1 MSLGA
6 GRNKE
11 EGQDP
16 PPNIG
21 GGFVCLGRNV
31 RSGMTEFIKRG
42 FAFPSQLL
50 RYRRRNTK
58 GRSDAGYGR
67 AVLLDAIH
75 EEKTKIDQT
84 LHQPRQLGSD
94 PIPGR
99 GKPNDGLD
107 AGEDVPSGGLVTA
120 LGASLE
126 TSQAGPVPE
135 LGRHALLSGILLG
148 QKDGRARDGI
158 EPRTLRT
165 LGGDGLFLDDEV
177 AHGLQGRRTGTGQS
191 RGGRQT
197 KTQTE
202 GRQAKVPEGC
212 QTGGGSIGIVGRCGD
227 ITLDESQD
235 GLDQIW
241 IAPEAGAC
249 GTMG

>member
-31 RSGMTEFIKRG
+31 RSGMTEFIERG

-50 RYRRRNTK
+50 RCRRLNTK
-58 GRSDAGYGR
+58 GPSDAGDGR
-67 AVLLDAIH
+67 AVFLDAIH
-75 EEKTKIDQT
+75 EEETKVDQT
-84 LHQPRQLGSD
+84 LHQTRQFGAN
-94 PIPGR
+94 PILGR

-107 AGEDVPSGGLVTA
+107 TGEDVPSGGLVTA
-120 LGASLE
+120 PGASLQ
-126 TSQAGPVPE
+126 TSQAETIPE
-135 LGRHALLSGILLG
+135 LGRHALLGGTLLG
-148 QKDGRARDGI
+148 QKDGRARNGV
-158 EPRTLRT
+158 EPRTLRA
-165 LGGDGLFLDDEV
+165 LGGDGLLLDDEV
-177 AHGLQGRRTGTGQS
+177 AHGLQRRRAGTGQG

-197 KTQTE
+197 KAQTE
-202 GRQAKVPEGC
+202 GRQAKVAEGS
-212 QTGGGSIGIVGRCGD
+212 QAGGSIGIVGRCGD

-249 GTMG
+249 GTM